1 VALRRNDK
9 SIGVRRLG
17 FGVSGPHGTPL
28 MAPSQTRHMLDFA
41 FESGVRLF
49 DTAPLYGNGEAE
61 RRLGE
66 ALKGF
71 PRYECIVS
79 TKAGASSY
87 GLAGRA
93 RDFSPDGIRRS
104 VEASLKRLRVT
115 YIDWLFLHGPDASE
129 LTDELLKTLVDLKYS
144 GLITSLGVAGR
155 GPELDA
161 ALATGQFSVYM
172 APVHAALPQAD
183 IERLNRIKASGSE
196 LVGIE
201 TMAPASRR
209 SLSIGASWRFARS
222 ISRSLFGKGQ
232 HIPPT
237 PMSPEE
243 CLWWALYE
251 AVAHRVVMTT
261 TRIDHLR
268 ANLGIVDQR
277 ATDRLIG
284 GPSGPS
290 SGGNNMSDRDFPGFQ
305 RT

>member
-28 MAPSQTRHMLDFA
+28 MSPSQTRHMIDLA

-66 ALKGF
+66 ALRSF

-79 TKAGASSY
+79 TKAGATSS
-87 GLAGRA
+87 GLTGRG
-93 RDFSPDGIRRS
+93 RDFSPDAIKRS
-104 VEASLKRLRVT
+104 VEASLKRLKVT
-115 YIDWLFLHGPDASE
+115 YIDWLLLHGPTPDE
-129 LTDELLKTLVDLKYS
+129 FTDELLKTLIDMKYS
-144 GLITSLGVAGR
+144 GMITSLGVAGR

-161 ALATGQFSVYM
+161 ALATGQFSVFM
-172 APVHAALPQAD
+172 APVHAALPQED

-201 TMAPASRR
+201 VMSPAKR
-209 SLSIGASWRFARS
+209 SLSLSVGSTWRFA
-222 ISRSLFGKGQ
+222 RSLFGKGNNKPA
-232 HIPPT
+232 PPT

-261 TRIDHLR
+261 TRMDHLR
-268 ANLGIVDQR
+268 TNIAVVEQR
-277 ATDRLIG
+277 ATTGLIG
-284 GPSGPS
+284 SSSGPS
-290 SGGNNMSDRDFPGFQ
+290 SE
-305 RT
+305 RTAARSRLGQPLET

>member
-28 MAPSQTRHMLDFA
+28 MSPSQTHHMIDFA

-66 ALKGF
+66 ALRRL

-79 TKAGASSY
+79 TKAGATSS
-87 GLAGRA
+87 GLTGRA
-93 RDFSPDGIRRS
+93 RDFSPDAIRRS

-115 YIDWLFLHGPDASE
+115 YIDWLLLHGPTSNE

-161 ALATGQFSVYM
+161 ALSTGQFSVYM
-172 APVHAALPQAD
+172 APVHAALPQDAL
-183 IERLNRIKASGSE
+183 ERLNRIKASGSE

-201 TMAPASRR
+201 VMAPAHRR
-209 SLSIGASWRFARS
+209 FPAPISMGATWRLARA
-222 ISRSLFGKGQ
+222 LLGKGKPA
-232 HIPPT
+232 PPT
-237 PMSPEE
+237 PMTPEE

-261 TRIDHLR
+261 TSMDHLR
-268 ANLGIVDQR
+268 GNVGIVEQR
-277 ATDRLIG
+277 TGSGLIG
-284 GPSGPS
+284 S
-290 SGGNNMSDRDFPGFQ
+290 SGGHSSEMSTSGRSRLGQPLE
-305 RT
+305 T